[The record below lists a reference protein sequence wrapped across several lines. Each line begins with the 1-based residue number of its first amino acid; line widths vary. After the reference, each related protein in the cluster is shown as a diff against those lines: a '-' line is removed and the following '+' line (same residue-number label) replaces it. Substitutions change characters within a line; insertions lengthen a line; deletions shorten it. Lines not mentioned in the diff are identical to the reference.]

1 MKKNDFIAVKFI
13 GAVNTLRLIDLD
25 ESKKSRALRVL
36 RKAIRDLDDEP
47 NKEIYA
53 SECYTVIDGEAT
65 TWEINTDLMDKIL
78 LKLMETYQIGIRT
91 L

>member
-1 MKKNDFIAVKFI
+1 MKKNDFIVIKNI

-25 ESKKSRALRVL
+25 ESKKTRALRVL
-36 RKAIRDLDDEP
+36 RKAIRDLDDEL

-53 SECYTVIDGEAT
+53 SECYTVIDGEAS
-65 TWEINTDLMDKIL
+65 TWEINTDLMDKII
-78 LKLMETYQIGIRT
+78 LKLMESYQISVKT